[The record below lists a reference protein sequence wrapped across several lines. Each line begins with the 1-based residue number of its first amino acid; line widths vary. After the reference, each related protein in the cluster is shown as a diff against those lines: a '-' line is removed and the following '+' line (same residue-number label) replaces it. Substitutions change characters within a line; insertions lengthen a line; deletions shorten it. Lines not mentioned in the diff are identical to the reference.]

1 MIELKIILQLLLI
14 LQYLSNNSYIA
25 ILNLFLL
32 FLSESLDKVSL
43 FLFISILQ
51 ESVKFNKF
59 IELLLFDILFY
70 LFCTNKFIQ
79 IFIMFLHIMTGLDLL
94 YYLLIRYSYRR

>member
-25 ILNLFLL
+25 ILNLLLL
-32 FLSESLDKVSL
+32 FSCESLYKVSL

-59 IELLLFDILFY
+59 VELLLFDILFY

-79 IFIMFLHIMTGLDLL
+79 IFIIFLNVIMIFDIL
-94 YYLLIRYSYRR
+94 YYLLIRNIYSR